1 MAWVE
6 GSSKDSV
13 GSLGKQKWGAI
24 IRLKNQGEG
33 VVTGVGREGKMERA
47 TREELLSSFKGHS

>member
-6 GSSKDSV
+6 GSSKDGV

-47 TREELLSSFKGHS
+47 T